1 MKISGSP
8 PATPASGAVT
18 APVDKAAPA
27 AAPNAAA
34 GGDELPAGAL
44 QQAKAALSAL
54 PEIDQARVSALR
66 DALAKGQLPFDAAKL
81 AGLIDRYHG
90 SRR

>member
-8 PATPASGAVT
+8 PPALGAIKE
-18 APVDKAAPA
+18 AANADHAAPTA
-27 AAPNAAA
+27 AAPSLN
-34 GGDELPAGAL
+34 GGELPAGAL

-54 PEIDQARVSALR
+54 PEIDQARVAALR
-66 DALAKGQLPFDAAKL
+66 DALAKGELPFDAARL

-90 SRR
+90 GRS

>member
-8 PATPASGAVT
+8 PLALGAIKETASAEAG
-18 APVDKAAPA
+18 APA
-27 AAPNAAA
+27 AP
-34 GGDELPAGAL
+34 GLSSGELPAGAL

-54 PEIDQARVSALR
+54 PEIDQARVAALR
-66 DALAKGQLPFDAAKL
+66 DALAKGQLPFDAARL

-90 SRR
+90 GRS